1 MPANTESRLGMPSK
15 STKFI
20 PVQFVGE
27 EIRAQFDKAPM
38 LSKKPGSPSSFLWG
52 QESFRVTETISQWFD
67 YDRKGRMAKNM
78 KDENLRQAKRRGS
91 WGVGR
96 YFFRVRTDSD
106 RVFDLYYDR
115 APKDAGDREGHWFLW
130 REMEDEL
137 K

>member
-1 MPANTESRLGMPSK
+1 MPSK
-15 STKFI
+15 RTKFI

-27 EIRAQFDKAPM
+27 EIRVQFDVAPM
-38 LSKKPGSPSSFLWG
+38 LSKKPGPPCSFYWE

-78 KDENLRQAKRRGS
+78 KDQNLRQAERKGS

-96 YFFRVRTDSD
+96 YYFRVRTDLD

-115 APKDAGDREGHWFLW
+115 APKDASDREGHWFLW
-130 REMEDEL
+130 REMVE

>member
-1 MPANTESRLGMPSK
+1 MPSK
-15 STKFI
+15 RTKFI

-27 EIRAQFDKAPM
+27 EISVQFDVAPM
-38 LSKKPGSPSSFLWG
+38 LSKKPGPPSSFRWG

>member
-1 MPANTESRLGMPSK
+1 MPSK
-15 STKFI
+15 RTKFI

-27 EIRAQFDKAPM
+27 EISAQFDEAPM
-38 LSKKPGSPSSFLWG
+38 LSKKPGPPSSFHWG

-78 KDENLRQAKRRGS
+78 KDQNLRQAKRKGS

-96 YFFRVRTDSD
+96 YYFRVRTDLD

-115 APKDAGDREGHWFLW
+115 APKDASDREGHWFLW
-130 REMEDEL
+130 REMEEV
-137 K
+137 